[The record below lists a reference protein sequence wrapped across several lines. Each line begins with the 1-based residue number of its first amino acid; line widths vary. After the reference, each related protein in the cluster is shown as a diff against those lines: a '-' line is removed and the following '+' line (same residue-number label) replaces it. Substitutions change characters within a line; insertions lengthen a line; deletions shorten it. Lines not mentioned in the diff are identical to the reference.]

1 MLRIVL
7 LLLVVAGFAGYFT
20 RPQEPAM
27 RDAADAVLRD
37 INSGGDLVD
46 AAQALIVGDRQFSDY
61 YVVTKY
67 VVSAGD
73 TALVNCWGAFTQTQC
88 SRVRTTEAAQ

>member
-7 LLLVVAGFAGYFT
+7 VLLVIAGVAGFFT

-37 INSGGDLVD
+37 INSSGDLVD

-73 TALVNCWGAFTQTQC
+73 NVLVDCWGGFTQVQC
-88 SRVRTTEAAQ
+88 SRPRAAQ

>member
-7 LLLVVAGFAGYFT
+7 LLVVIAGVAGYFT

-37 INSGGDLVD
+37 VNSGGDLVD

-73 TALVNCWGAFTQTQC
+73 DVLVDCWGAFTQTQC
-88 SRVRTTEAAQ
+88 SRPQAAQ

>member
-1 MLRIVL
+1 MLRIIL
-7 LLLVVAGFAGYFT
+7 LLLIIAGVAGFFT

-27 RDAADAVLRD
+27 REAADAVLSD

-46 AAQALIVGDRQFSDY
+46 AAQALIAGDRQFSDY

-67 VVSAGD
+67 VVIAGD
-73 TALVNCWGAFTQTQC
+73 NVLVDCWGAFTQVQC
-88 SRVRTTEAAQ
+88 TRPAAAAQ

>member
-1 MLRIVL
+1 L
-7 LLLVVAGFAGYFT
+7 LASPAIS
-20 RPQEPAM
+20 RARRSPQCATPLTPSCAT
-27 RDAADAVLRD
+27 
-37 INSGGDLVD
+37 SGGDLVD